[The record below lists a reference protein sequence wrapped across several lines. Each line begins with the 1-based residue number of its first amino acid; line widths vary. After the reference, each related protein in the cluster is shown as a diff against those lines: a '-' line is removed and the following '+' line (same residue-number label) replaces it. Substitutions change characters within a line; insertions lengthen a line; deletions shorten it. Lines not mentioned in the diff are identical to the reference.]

1 MWADRGFEDPSG
13 FMVNDSKFATASLP
27 VDRKKDQ
34 KGLLI
39 HWDCDFSAIL
49 WGFLYGN
56 HQNFY
61 IK

>member
-1 MWADRGFEDPSG
+1 LWADRGFEDPSG

-39 HWDCDFSAIL
+39 H
-49 WGFLYGN
+49 
-56 HQNFY
+56 
-61 IK
+61 